1 MVGRRNRIWLG
12 LLVLVL
18 AAALVGCGG
27 STPAP
32 GDSGSQGDAQQE
44 AKGSEEKVYK
54 VYIVGTEPIFPV
66 F

>member
-44 AKGSEEKVYK
+44 AKGSEEKVY
-54 VYIVGTEPIFPV
+54 IVGTEPIFPV